1 MIVNCG
7 KNMFINNFSIK
18 QAYNITQLRPA
29 SEHYMSKVRSTLK
42 QIVRDWSSE
51 GLKTFFIF
59 FFTFF
64 FNYLK
69 VQKKEIHVI
78 VLF

>member
-7 KNMFINNFSIK
+7 KNMFINNILIK
-18 QAYNITQLRPA
+18 QAYDITQLRPA

-51 GLKTFFIF
+51 GLKNPFILFFLYI
-59 FFTFF
+59 
-64 FNYLK
+64 
-69 VQKKEIHVI
+69 
-78 VLF
+78 

>member
-7 KNMFINNFSIK
+7 KNMLVDNLSIK
-18 QAYNITQLRPA
+18 QAYDITQLRPA

-51 GLKTFFIF
+51 GLF
-59 FFTFF
+59 FFF
-64 FNYLK
+64 
-69 VQKKEIHVI
+69 
-78 VLF
+78 